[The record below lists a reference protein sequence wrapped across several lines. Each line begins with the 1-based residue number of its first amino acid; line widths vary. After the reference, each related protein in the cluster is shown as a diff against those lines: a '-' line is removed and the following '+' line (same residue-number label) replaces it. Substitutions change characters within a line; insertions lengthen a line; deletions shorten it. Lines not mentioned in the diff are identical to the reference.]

1 MIYWKY
7 IGALL
12 RTYMA
17 NLPFVV
23 QPRRQPIIE
32 LIGSEDSGKI
42 EIKRLGYLTS
52 GEKSFVQQVQQ
63 YDGGTSEIVTL
74 SRRVARQCGTSMD
87 KSYNL
92 ILAIISGN
100 SGDEED
106 SEIIDRIEVEFAE
119 ELTGIVRGLSTTQLR
134 EDLVMAAC
142 LIKYRIDPDFEI
154 ADIAGIHP
162 DLISDLAM
170 LYRDEE
176 RRSIEAFIK
185 AGGEEVIKQQSAEE
199 TEKKPNSNTK
209 SRSKAITTD

>member
-1 MIYWKY
+1 
-7 IGALL
+7 
-12 RTYMA
+12 MA

-63 YDGGTSEIVTL
+63 YDGGTSDIVTL
-74 SRRVARQCGTSMD
+74 SRQVARKYGLSMD

-92 ILAIISGN
+92 ILVIISGDRV
-100 SGDEED
+100 SDSSDEE
-106 SEIIDRIEVEFAE
+106 IMQQIETEFAE
-119 ELTGIVRGLSTTQLR
+119 HLTNIVRGLSATQVR

-142 LIKYRIDPDFEI
+142 MLRYRVDPEF
-154 ADIAGIHP
+154 DISDISGIHP
-162 DLISDLAM
+162 DLISGLAT

-176 RRSIEAFIK
+176 KRSLDAFESLIDK
-185 AGGEEVIKQQSAEE
+185 EVKPESAEE
-199 TEKKPNSNTK
+199 TEKKPSGDTK
-209 SRSKAITTD
+209 SRSRTTTTD